1 MAERRGGGEDS
12 RSIAAAVSVEFP
24 FAARVESVSSAHPA
38 PAAAAPAQPATA
50 THGPLQDGSATE
62 HTQLRHRCH
71 GQTALLM
78 ACALSGVWLFT
89 GFGFGH
95 RCLEVGARDLPLKM
109 SSVVFFSSLRTLFT
123 GFSFDN

>member
-62 HTQLRHRCH
+62 HTQLRHPCH
-71 GQTALLM
+71 GQTALLRGF
-78 ACALSGVWLFT
+78 CPFRGLFI
-89 GFGFGH
+89 GFCFGGC
-95 RCLEVGARDLPLKM
+95 CL
-109 SSVVFFSSLRTLFT
+109 
-123 GFSFDN
+123 